1 MSGQTKS
8 FSEKQKLVDDF
19 NARIR
24 PYEEHENL
32 RFDLRGYAKYL
43 KEHGMHG
50 KEVSAEIIK
59 ITIFPVQM
67 QRICTME
74 CWQRS

>member
-1 MSGQTKS
+1 MKS
-8 FSEKQKLVDDF
+8 FSKKQKLVEDF

-50 KEVSAEIIK
+50 DIN
-59 ITIFPVQM
+59 
-67 QRICTME
+67 
-74 CWQRS
+74 

>member
-43 KEHGMHG
+43 KEHGLHG
-50 KEVSAEIIK
+50 KEVPAEILK
-59 ITIFPVQM
+59 MF
-67 QRICTME
+67 QR
-74 CWQRS
+74 

>member
-1 MSGQTKS
+1 MRFLHPRRRKKGLMKS
-8 FSEKQKLVDDF
+8 FSEKQKLVEDF

-50 KEVSAEIIK
+50 KEVSEEIIK
-59 ITIFPVQM
+59 MFQ
-67 QRICTME
+67 Q
-74 CWQRS
+74 